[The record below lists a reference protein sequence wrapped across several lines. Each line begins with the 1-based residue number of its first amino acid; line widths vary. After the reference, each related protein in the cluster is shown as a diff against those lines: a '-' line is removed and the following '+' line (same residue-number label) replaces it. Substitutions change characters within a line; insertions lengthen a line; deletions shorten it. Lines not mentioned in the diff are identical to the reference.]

1 MTRRRG
7 DTETDSPC
15 LRVIFSV
22 SPYLRVFL
30 LLTRVHYDA
39 AADRLI
45 EAVVIDHVLASR
57 VFPPDLDAEGI
68 GGSIAS
74 PQHELIS
81 IAVGIQRSNDLTAAL
96 ELGVDLVL
104 AYHQSFIADRAV
116 VEAASM
122 ELELGVVRW
131 NGRSLDKTHDI
142 CIALK
147 VPYHTGDHQAY

>member
-1 MTRRRG
+1 M
-7 DTETDSPC
+7 
-15 LRVIFSV
+15 
-22 SPYLRVFL
+22 SPYLRVFP

-39 AADRLI
+39 ADRLI
-45 EAVVIDHVLASR
+45 EVVVIDHVLTSLR
-57 VFPPDLDAEGI
+57 LPQDLDAEGI

-74 PQHELIS
+74 PQQELIS
-81 IAVGIQRSNDLTAAL
+81 SAVGIQRSIDLTAAL

-104 AYHQSFIADRAV
+104 AYHQSFIAGRAE

-147 VPYHTGDHQAY
+147 VPYYTGDHQAY